1 MDNRYYLNIDLD
13 TQFFNP
19 KMRFSK
25 NLQVPCFFI
34 IELTDKHKPIP
45 NLDKIEVILNVI
57 KPDKT
62 FDSQLAEY
70 KDNLLYFS
78 LKPSL
83 RDIEG
88 LYRARLEF
96 TLDGIPITTDL
107 IKYQVGNSYSQ
118 DSENSLSYNTGELSK
133 RIKAL
138 EDALINNN
146 TDFNKDLDI
155 LQDAFNDYKDIANER
170 LDSLTTDYS
179 EFKNDVFDDVNSIN
193 SNMNNIQ
200 SSVTKNINNMQTS
213 LNSFKQNINSQ
224 VTDLNT
230 TLDNSI
236 NNLTNDINVT
246 KRYVDAQLS
255 SFNISLDNI
264 QLESNLRLDNI
275 EDNISNLDSVESRIT
290 DLESENSS
298 LLNKINSLTLEQDTI
313 NTELD
318 TLDKNIIE
326 TKRNLDTTNT
336 SLNNYKE
343 ITNAQLDSLS
353 QSLTHTQDIFSS
365 ELNNLNNVHFESIKR
380 LDSLEENNVSIN
392 DNVNNINTSLES
404 FKDSTLSHISS
415 INDNLVNYQNQTDSL
430 LNSHSES
437 LDELTSSLNSIQS
450 DISKLEESNDRLAH
464 LENFEDSISKEV
476 DSLATNIELYKNTTV
491 NEIVDIKTTIST
503 HLTDF
508 DVKFND
514 IEVVLD
520 EHANKITNQSNEFES
535 FNENITQSITQ
546 LNDLT
551 NVLSDKVNKLEHDV
565 LDDRNLTQNL
575 LNDYHS
581 YKITNDS
588 KVKSLEDSI
597 TTHNSNIKFL
607 CDNYDNL
614 STSIDSLTKD
624 TIELGTC
631 QNDLE
636 NSLAMHVRYSDA
648 KFKVIDDS
656 IVEHKEVVD
665 KSLEE
670 HLTNTN
676 THLESMYSKIDEF
689 ESDLIEFENSKA
701 DNIFHASG
709 VIINPIGGI
718 KEGTNLDGLSIQDV
732 LMKLLY
738 PYTKPIINGSV
749 AYTPSGSVF
758 EVGSSVNISN
768 ISVNIIKQSE
778 PITKIE
784 LYRGDTL
791 IGLLKH
797 NIADGGVFN
806 FNLNPPYNINT
817 SINLS
822 YFHTVVYDS
831 MGSTTVN
838 LAPSLTFVSPYYYGV
853 SDGNTSITSLSK
865 LIQTKG
871 TKSIKFS
878 PNNQSVI
885 FAYPREYGKLK
896 SILDSNGFEILNSFS
911 ISELYIKGLD
921 NNTRLYYIYTSE
933 PFVGDNFKITFYY

>member
-25 NLQVPCFFI
+25 NLQVPCTFI
-34 IELTDKHKPIP
+34 VELTDKHKPIP
-45 NLDKIEVILNVI
+45 NLDKIEVILSVI

-70 KDNLLYFS
+70 KDNLLHFS

-96 TLDGIPITTDL
+96 ILDGIPITTDL

-133 RIKAL
+133 RIKDL
-138 EDALINNN
+138 EDALINNS

-179 EFKNDVFDDVNSIN
+179 EFKNDISDDINSIN
-193 SNMNNIQ
+193 SNINSIQ
-200 SSVTKNINNMQTS
+200 SSVTKNINKMQTS
-213 LNSFKQNINSQ
+213 FNSFKQNINSQ

-236 NNLTNDINVT
+236 NNLTNDVNAT
-246 KRYVDAQLS
+246 KRYIDAQLS
-255 SFNISLDNI
+255 NFNSSLDNI
-264 QLESNLRLDNI
+264 QSEANSRLDEI
-275 EDNISNLDSVESRIT
+275 EDNISNLDSVDSRIT

-298 LLNKINSLTLEQDTI
+298 LLNKIDSLTLEQDTI

-326 TKRNLDTTNT
+326 TKRNLDAINTSFNSYKEATNT
-336 SLNNYKE
+336 
-343 ITNAQLDSLS
+343 QLDSLN

-365 ELNNLNNVHFESIKR
+365 ELN
-380 LDSLEENNVSIN
+380 
-392 DNVNNINTSLES
+392 
-404 FKDSTLSHISS
+404 
-415 INDNLVNYQNQTDSL
+415 NYQNQTDSL

-437 LDELTSSLNSIQS
+437 LDELTSSLSSIQS
-450 DISKLEESNDRLAH
+450 DISKLEGSDDRLTH

-476 DSLATNIELYKNTTV
+476 DSLTTNIELYKNTTV

-503 HLTDF
+503 HLTDS

-520 EHANKITNQSNEFES
+520 EHTNKLNNQSNEFES
-535 FNENITQSITQ
+535 FSENITQSITQ

-551 NVLSDKVNKLEHDV
+551 TTLSDKANKLDQDV
-565 LDDRNLTQNL
+565 LNDRNLTQNL

-588 KVKSLEDSI
+588 KVESLEDNI
-597 TTHNSNIKFL
+597 IAHNSNINFL
-607 CDNYDNL
+607 HDSYDNL
-614 STSIDSLTKD
+614 SANMDSLAKD
-624 TIELGTC
+624 TMELDTC
-631 QNDLE
+631 QKDLE
-636 NSLAMHVRYSDA
+636 NSLAMHIRYSDA
-648 KFKVIDDS
+648 RFKVIDDS
-656 IVEHKEVVD
+656 MLEHKEVVD

-670 HLTNTN
+670 HLTDTN
-676 THLESMYSKIDEF
+676 THLENMYSKIDEF

-709 VIINPIGGI
+709 VIINSIGGI

-738 PYTKPIINGSV
+738 PYTKPIINGFV

-768 ISVNIIKQSE
+768 ISVNVVKQSE

-797 NIADGGVFN
+797 NVADGGTFN

-817 SINLS
+817 SINSS

-838 LAPSLTFVSPYYYGV
+838 LAPSLTFVSPYYYGI
-853 SDGNTSITSLSK
+853 SDGNTPITSLSK

-911 ISELYIKGLD
+911 IGELYIKGLD